1 MVAAQDQGLAVR
13 AMQNCIYGMSVSLNC
28 RVCGVVPEYV
38 DHLLSGCTSLA
49 ATMYKQRY
57 DRIVNTVH
65 WNLLKHSNQPVSHN
79 YWNHVPSDV
88 V

>member
-28 RVCGVVPEYV
+28 KVCGVVPEYV

-49 ATMYKQRY
+49 
-57 DRIVNTVH
+57 VH
-65 WNLLKHSNQPVSHN
+65 LWLYIFGS
-79 YWNHVPSDV
+79 YHVQTKI
-88 V
+88 